1 MEGVPELEAEMNME
15 REEGGG
21 AKGVQLSLSS
31 RVEVVDCKG
40 QAVTVPKHTSS
51 LRSPAPE

>member
-1 MEGVPELEAEMNME
+1 MVSLARPGALQDLGLGLGVEGVPELGAEMNME

-31 RVEVVDCKG
+31 RVEVVD
-40 QAVTVPKHTSS
+40 
-51 LRSPAPE
+51 